1 MKQRI
6 YLLEDDSEVAA
17 VIRRALEGQAYAVER
32 FSRCAALEQALRQ
45 QEPDLCLV
53 DLGLPDGDG
62 LALVGEMLRRR
73 RIPAIIV
80 SGRSEVTDR
89 IIGLEVGADDYI
101 TKPFEPRELVAR
113 VRAVL
118 RRKAGG
124 REAAQTAARIARFGG
139 WTANFDACTLT
150 APDGEAVELSSAEND
165 LLRIFV
171 QSAGRVLSRA
181 TLLDL
186 NSQNDLTPF
195 DRSIDVRVSRLRRKL
210 REDPGAPAMI
220 RTVYGAGYVF
230 APKVEWMT
238 QPA

>member
-6 YLLEDDSEVAA
+6 YLLEDDSEIAA
-17 VIRRALEGQAYAVER
+17 VIRRALEGQGYGVER

-62 LALVGEMLRRR
+62 LGLVGEMLRRR

-118 RRKAGG
+118 RRKVGS
-124 REAAQTAARIARFGG
+124 RDAAPAAARIARFGG

-230 APKVEWMT
+230 APRVEWMT

>member
-118 RRKAGG
+118 RRKAGS
-124 REAAQTAARIARFGG
+124 RDAAQAAARIARFGG

>member
-6 YLLEDDSEVAA
+6 YLLEDDSEIAA
-17 VIRRALEGQAYAVER
+17 VIRRALEGQGYGVER

-118 RRKAGG
+118 RRKAGS
-124 REAAQTAARIARFGG
+124 RDAAQAAARIARFGG

-230 APKVEWMT
+230 APRVEWMT

>member
-62 LALVGEMLRRR
+62 LGLVGEMLRRR

-89 IIGLEVGADDYI
+89 IIGLELGADDYI

-118 RRKAGG
+118 RRKAGS
-124 REAAQTAARIARFGG
+124 RDAAQAAARIARFGG

-210 REDPGAPAMI
+210 REDPGAPVMI

-230 APKVEWMT
+230 APRVEWMT

>member
-118 RRKAGG
+118 RRKAGS
-124 REAAQTAARIARFGG
+124 RDAAQTAARIARFGG

>member
-6 YLLEDDSEVAA
+6 YLLEDDSEIAA
-17 VIRRALEGQAYAVER
+17 VIRRALEGQGYAVER

-62 LALVGEMLRRR
+62 LGLVGEMLRRR

-118 RRKAGG
+118 RRKAGS
-124 REAAQTAARIARFGG
+124 RDAVPAAARIARFVG

-230 APKVEWMT
+230 APRVEWMT

>member
-6 YLLEDDSEVAA
+6 YLLEDDSEIAA
-17 VIRRALEGQAYAVER
+17 VIRRALEGQGYGVER

-62 LALVGEMLRRR
+62 LGLVGEMLRRR

-118 RRKAGG
+118 RRKAGS
-124 REAAQTAARIARFGG
+124 RDAAPAAARIARFGG
-139 WTANFDACTLT
+139 WTANFDACTLI

-230 APKVEWMT
+230 APRVEWMT

>member
-6 YLLEDDSEVAA
+6 YLLEDDSEIAA
-17 VIRRALEGQAYAVER
+17 VIRRALEGQGYGVER

-62 LALVGEMLRRR
+62 LGLVGEMLRRR

-118 RRKAGG
+118 RRKVGS
-124 REAAQTAARIARFGG
+124 RDAAPAAARIARFGG

-186 NSQNDLTPF
+186 NSQSDLTPF

-230 APKVEWMT
+230 APRVEWMT

>member
-6 YLLEDDSEVAA
+6 YLLEDDSEIAA
-17 VIRRALEGQAYAVER
+17 VIRRALESQGFGVER

-62 LALVGEMLRRR
+62 LGLVGEMLRRR

-118 RRKAGG
+118 RRKGG
-124 REAAQTAARIARFGG
+124 SREPAPSAARIVQFAG
-139 WTANFDACTLT
+139 WTANFDACTLV
-150 APDGEAVELSSAEND
+150 APDGEALEMSAAESD

-171 QSAGRVLSRA
+171 QSAGRVLSRS

-186 NSQNDLTPF
+186 NSQNDLAPF

-210 REDPGAPAMI
+210 REDPGSPAMI

-230 APKVEWMT
+230 APRVEWK
-238 QPA
+238 ARSD